1 MTHQLRMKYLT
12 YIKGLPYYQ
21 RRYPTRL
28 KGHPSLRSATFKR
41 PLHVD
46 KDDLVAIAKAVE
58 AMTKMYEDY
67 ISLLESANS
76 DILAD
81 VDLERKAQALLRAR
95 GWSEG
100 VMSIDDP
107 YLNDNATEYFL
118 DSGEFDDLFEYTKHP
133 ELQAKSPKVLIQER
147 AWKKLKE
154 PPSKRG
160 QNIKLFS
167 EVFDDYWSKN
177 KMTEQNK
184 THRRDRETWK
194 KFLSY
199 NTGDTLVTEES
210 VRQYLTQFRNQR
222 VDDGVKS
229 STITKNLS
237 VILAPLHHYND
248 SLADPMTIKRP
259 KVRKPHGEMTDRK
272 PPLFHSEQ
280 VALLERVKHDEA
292 WKELYVLISLHT
304 GSHPSEAVRLSPDN
318 FNFNSS
324 IPTVTISEDGVDR
337 KGENRNRTV
346 PLVFQ
351 VDRIQTLIKQGA
363 LKTMTS
369 KTPENAGVQI
379 KNLLVKVSPKA
390 SAYSLRHTLRHNAD
404 SCDISP
410 LIQMSLG
417 GWSPKEL
424 GLSQHMAGYG
434 ELGKDVE
441 ERLLPRRDALL
452 KLLSHLMP
460 FDHNNVVSIKSA

>member
-1 MTHQLRMKYLT
+1 MTHQLRMKYLA

-28 KGHPSLRSATFKR
+28 IGHPSLKSAIFKR

-58 AMTKMYEDY
+58 AMTKVYEDY
-67 ISLLESANS
+67 VSLLESANS

-81 VDLERKAQALLRAR
+81 VDLERKAQALLKAR

-107 YLNDNATEYFL
+107 YLNDNAIEYFL

-133 ELQAKSPKVLIQER
+133 ELQAKSPKVRVQER
-147 AWKKLKE
+147 AWKKLQE
-154 PPSKRG
+154 PPSTRG
-160 QNIKLFS
+160 RNAKLFS
-167 EVFDDYWSKN
+167 EVFNDYWSKN
-177 KMTEQNK
+177 KMSEQNK
-184 THRRDRETWK
+184 THRRDRETWR

-210 VRQYLTQFRNQR
+210 IRQYLTQFRNQR

-237 VILAPLHHYND
+237 VILAPLHQYND

-259 KVRKPHGEMTDRK
+259 KVRKPHGEMTKQK
-272 PPLFHSEQ
+272 PPLFHAEQ
-280 VALLERVKHDEA
+280 IALIKCIQNEEA

-304 GSHPSEAVRLSPDN
+304 GSHPSEAVRLSADN
-318 FNFNSS
+318 FNFRSS
-324 IPTVTISEDGVDR
+324 IPTVTISEDGVKR

-346 PLVFQ
+346 PLVYG
-351 VDRIQTLIKQGA
+351 VDRIETLVSNGA
-363 LKTMTS
+363 LQTMAS

-379 KNLLVKVSPKA
+379 KNLLARVSPNA

-441 ERLLPRRDALL
+441 ERLRPRRDALTVML
-452 KLLSHLMP
+452 AHLLEST
-460 FDHNNVVSIKSA
+460 